1 MNTAKKD
8 KRFSFEFFP
17 PKTATGV
24 EKLRDV
30 RIKLAEKNPAFF
42 SVTYGAG
49 GSTRDGT
56 KNTVTEIKQ
65 AGLSVA
71 PHLSYGGDDTEALLE
86 LIAYYKSIGIDR
98 IVALRGDIPSG
109 TGSTRLIHA
118 NQLVEFIREHTGEHF
133 HLEVAA
139 YPEIHPQSKN
149 YASDLHFFKQKINAG
164 ANSAITQYFYNP
176 DAYFY
181 YLDSARDH
189 GINVPI
195 YPGIMPITN
204 YVNLARFSDA
214 CGAEI
219 PRWIRKKLETYKD
232 DMDSISAFGTE
243 LVTGMCETLLAGGAP
258 GLHFYTMNQAEPTLT
273 LWENLGLD

>member
-1 MNTAKKD
+1 MPLMFVSK
-8 KRFSFEFFP
+8 FSFTCGRSIP
-17 PKTATGV
+17 RDSVPILSDIASTGQ
-24 EKLRDV
+24 EW
-30 RIKLAEKNPAFF
+30 
-42 SVTYGAG
+42 
-49 GSTRDGT
+49 
-56 KNTVTEIKQ
+56 KQ
-65 AGLSVA
+65 A
-71 PHLSYGGDDTEALLE
+71 PCP
-86 LIAYYKSIGIDR
+86 I
-98 IVALRGDIPSG
+98 
-109 TGSTRLIHA
+109 
-118 NQLVEFIREHTGEHF
+118 QLVEFIREHTGEHF

-139 YPEIHPQSKN
+139 YPEIHPQSKS

-258 GLHFYTMNQAEPTLT
+258 GLHFYTMNQAEPTLA